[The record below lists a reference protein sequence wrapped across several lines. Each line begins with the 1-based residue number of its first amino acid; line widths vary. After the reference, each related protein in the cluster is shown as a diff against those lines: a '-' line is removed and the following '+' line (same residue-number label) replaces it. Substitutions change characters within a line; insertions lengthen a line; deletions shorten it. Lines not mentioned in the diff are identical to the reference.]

1 MVSWRGAVWVGDAG
15 SIRSDLGGRVILLLV
30 VGVEDTE
37 GASPKSERGQQMMEI
52 GEGSHR
58 STRFSQFHAGTRR
71 GVEHPR
77 SYNQNYAGLD
87 LDVNHVAGGSV
98 LTVLPSETTTVERM
112 PAVEDL
118 HLLPDM
124 GRMTPSLP
132 WDATTG
138 CLPGVC
144 VRGNVQRP

>member
-1 MVSWRGAVWVGDAG
+1 
-15 SIRSDLGGRVILLLV
+15 
-30 VGVEDTE
+30 
-37 GASPKSERGQQMMEI
+37 MMEI

-132 WDATTG
+132 WDAIMQTPVLCELASDVG
-138 CLPGVC
+138 RFLL
-144 VRGNVQRP
+144 R